1 MQLDRNEI
9 ISAQVML
16 LPASGKKIGPD
27 TQITAENIE
36 EFAPP
41 PDAYLIA
48 SGAFRSIG
56 FEIGPLVG
64 VTFSI
69 TAPAGTFE
77 NMFKADLQR
86 SVKGGVECIG
96 GDLEFPLDH
105 LPDNVRKII
114 QTVTFTEPPDFGP
127 TEFLE

>member
-1 MQLDRNEI
+1 MQVDKNEI

-27 TQITAENIE
+27 TQITEKNIE

-41 PDAYLIA
+41 PEAYHIA
-48 SGAFRSIG
+48 SEAFRSIG

-64 VTFSI
+64 VSFSI
-69 TAPAGTFE
+69 TASARTFE

-86 SVKGGVECIG
+86 SEMGGIECSG
-96 GDLEFPLDH
+96 GALELPLDH
-105 LPDNVRKII
+105 LPDNTSKII

>member
-1 MQLDRNEI
+1 MR
-9 ISAQVML
+9 
-16 LPASGKKIGPD
+16 KKIGPD
-27 TQITAENIE
+27 TQITAENIS

-48 SGAFRSIG
+48 SGDFRSIG

-64 VTFSI
+64 ATFSI
-69 TAPAGTFE
+69 TAPADTFK

-86 SVKGGVECIG
+86 SVKGGIERIG
-96 GDLEFPLDH
+96 GDLELPLDH
-105 LPDNVRKII
+105 LPDNTRKII
-114 QTVTFTEPPDFGP
+114 QTVTFIEPPDFGP